1 MIQEIKYNG
10 FSANPSDFENA
21 EGDLALSLGVV
32 LEDGALKPILPPKE
46 LLKLE
51 GSQRILYIHSVSGN
65 KNLIIYDDSDYS
77 LTWRD
82 KDGSGSS
89 GNIGTFYNVTHIDAI
104 GNTLLVFTRN
114 ATNYVLW
121 KNNAYEV
128 LGDHLPDLDIS
139 FGLVGRARLY
149 SISDESKSTFKI
161 TFDKINEGEINS
173 DFTAANRQKIT
184 SQVMAKVNKFIKEQT
199 VDKGR
204 FCFPFFV
211 RYALR
216 LYDGTTL
223 TAHSAPIL
231 MNPSTKNGPVVYWKR
246 IKGKGGYTEA
256 TCDIMLMAASLDYRM
271 SDTHDSLWLDDW
283 KDIIKSIDVFI
294 SKPIYTYDQ
303 DGEFTSFVDT
313 NNYDTKFIGKLY
325 SKYYKDGQQFL
336 PNNEKPQED
345 VIIGP
350 VQADSSGLYP
360 FTSIYSEW
368 PYSRIYTMFFANNR
382 RYPATTFHMPEFSD
396 EKIQESIRNTSV
408 FYKLCSITLEEAAA
422 SVSAKDRTEIIIE
435 DDYLQSLT
443 SREVMTDDYLSHDR
457 LIADYSFVY
466 NNRLNLAGVKRNLFN
481 GFLPES
487 MFAFVSSFYNWI
499 VYDDNTLDISL
510 PLLLQYNLAASVF
523 IKENGKEYIV
533 KNGSLYWQFPSY
545 ISKEINVRDPN
556 VGDSEIRTEKI
567 KLSWGCY
574 LFYPNVNAQ
583 KIVIWQNEEPLYEV
597 QLKPHDFLNGAY
609 ALLDYDIVRDK
620 NFTGQISSG
629 DTTVEVPNKIYTSEV
644 DNPFYFPVTGINTVG
659 TGTILGICSAAKAL
673 SQGQFGQFPLYAFTT
688 EGVWALEVSSTGSYL
703 ARQPITRDVCINSDS
718 ITQIDSSV
726 LFATDR
732 GIMLISGSETICISD
747 VLDTREYFSLEDLP
761 VSDKIIEL
769 YNNRADEDE
778 RISIEDISFLPFREF
793 LAGCR
798 MIYDYTH
805 QHIIIYNA
813 DVRYA
818 YVYSLKS
825 KAWGMAFCNISY
837 GVNSYPEAL
846 AMTSDA
852 RLVNFS
858 LSDAESVPALIMS
871 RPLKINDPYVFKTV
885 DTVIQRGFFDKDH
898 VSQVLFGSNDFS
910 HWHVIWSS
918 KDKYLR
924 GFSGTPYK
932 MFRTMLMCR
941 LDKNESIYGCSVQ
954 FRPRI
959 TDILR

>member
-10 FSANPSDFENA
+10 FSANPSDYENA

-32 LEDGALKPILPPKE
+32 SEDGALKPLLPPKE

-51 GSQRILYIHSVSGN
+51 DTQRVLYIHDVSGN
-65 KNLIIYDDSDYS
+65 KNLIIYDESDYS
-77 LTWRD
+77 VSWRG
-82 KDGSGSS
+82 KDGTGSN

-104 GNTLLVFTRN
+104 GNTLLIFTKN

-121 KNNAYEV
+121 KNNTYQE
-128 LGDHLPDLDIS
+128 LGDHLPDIDIS

-149 SISDESKSTFKI
+149 SVSDESKSTFKI

-223 TAHSAPIL
+223 TGHSAPIL
-231 MNPSTKNGPVVYWKR
+231 INPSTKNGPVVYWTR
-246 IKGKGGYTEA
+246 VKGEGGYTEA
-256 TCDIMLMAASLDYRM
+256 TCDIMLVAASLDYRM
-271 SDTHDSLWLDDW
+271 IDTHDSLWLDDW

-336 PNNEKPQED
+336 PNGTKPQED

-350 VQADSSGLYP
+350 VARDTSGLYS

-368 PYSRIYTMFFANNR
+368 PYSRIYTMYFASNR
-382 RYPATTFHMPEFSD
+382 RYPATTFHMSEFSD
-396 EKIQESIRNTSV
+396 EKVQESIRNTSV
-408 FYKLCSITLEEAAA
+408 FYKLCSITLEEATA

-457 LIADYSFVY
+457 LVADYSFVY

-481 GFLPES
+481 GYLLDS
-487 MFAFVSSFYNWI
+487 MVAFKSRDYDWEVD
-499 VYDDNTLDISL
+499 DDNTLHINLPISQL
-510 PLLLQYNLAASVF
+510 YDLAVSVF
-523 IKENGKEYIV
+523 IRENGKDYVV
-533 KNGSLYWQFPSY
+533 KNESLSSMYISY
-545 ISKEINVRDPN
+545 ISKELDIKDPN
-556 VGDSEIRTEKI
+556 LNDSVVRTEKA
-567 KLSWGCY
+567 KMSWGCY

-583 KIVIWQNEEPLYEV
+583 KMVIWENNVPVYEI

-609 ALLDYDIVRDK
+609 ALLDYDIVREK
-620 NFTGQISSG
+620 NFSGQISSG
-629 DTTVEVPNKIYTSEV
+629 DTTVDVPNKIYTSEV
-644 DNPFYFPVTGINTVG
+644 NNPFYFPVTGINTVG

-688 EGVWALEVSSTGSYL
+688 EGVWALEVSSTGTYS

-718 ITQIDSSV
+718 ITQIDTSV

-747 VLDTREYFSLEDLP
+747 VLDTKEYFSISDIPL
-761 VSDKIIEL
+761 SDKIIDL
-769 YNNRADEDE
+769 YNKRADDDGK
-778 RISIEDISFLPFREF
+778 ISIDNISFLPFSTF
-793 LAGCR
+793 LKGCR

-805 QHIIIYNA
+805 QHIIIYNS

-825 KAWGMAFCNISY
+825 KVWGMMYSDISY
-837 GVNSYPEAL
+837 EVNSYPDAL

-852 RLVNFS
+852 RLVDFS

-871 RPLKINDPYVFKTV
+871 RPLKINDPNILKTI
-885 DTVIQRGFFDKDH
+885 DTVIQRGFFNKDH
-898 VSQVLFGSNDFS
+898 VSQLLYGSNDFTN
-910 HWHVIWSS
+910 WHLIWSS

-932 MFRTMLMCR
+932 MFRTLLICR

-954 FRPRI
+954 FKPRM